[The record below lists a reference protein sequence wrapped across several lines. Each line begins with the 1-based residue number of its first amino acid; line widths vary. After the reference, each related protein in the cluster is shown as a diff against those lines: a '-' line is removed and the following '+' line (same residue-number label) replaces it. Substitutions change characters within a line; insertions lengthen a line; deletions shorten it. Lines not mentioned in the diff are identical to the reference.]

1 MKLRYTGSGP
11 VTFADPI
18 VGEVF
23 PGQEFVVPDEGTAGY
38 LTRSDIEQVEE
49 AEEPVPPAPKP
60 ARAKK
65 EPEAPEVA
73 ENVG

>member
-11 VTFADPI
+11 VTFADPR

-23 PGQEFVVPDEGTAGY
+23 PGQEFSTISDEEAAAF
-38 LTRSDIEQVEE
+38 LTRADIEQVEE
-49 AEEPVPPAPKP
+49 AEPEPAPKP

-73 ENVG
+73 ETVG